1 MLLTLLNH
9 FVPFKCIVCSAK
21 FNNKTIFTNHVAS
34 VHDGEKPF
42 KCEICNTRFATK
54 AMMTDHVSSV
64 HEVEKPFKCEVCK
77 AKFTEKSKITD
88 HVCTVHEGK
97 NFEVEK
103 PSIAFMDNDYDHSL
117 AGFD

>member
-21 FNNKTIFTNHVAS
+21 FTNKTIFTNHVAS

-97 NFEVEK
+97 NLEVEVELHSWIMTMK
-103 PSIAFMDNDYDHSL
+103 LFMI
-117 AGFD
+117 

>member
-21 FNNKTIFTNHVAS
+21 FTNKTIFTNHVAS

-42 KCEICNTRFATK
+42 RCEICKTN
-54 AMMTDHVSSV
+54 
-64 HEVEKPFKCEVCK
+64 EKPFKCEVCK

-97 NFEVEK
+97 NLEVEVELHSWIMTMK
-103 PSIAFMDNDYDHSL
+103 LFMI
-117 AGFD
+117 